1 MARKPAYVQLFVLL
15 LSVTFLG
22 IESFLLPVKT
32 SKRYVT
38 LKPMKAMGRELVTLL
53 KEVEEELD
61 TLKGENE
68 DSNERKKSLIILLK
82 CRDAIN
88 QIDSDLDLFTEHM
101 NGTDEKLKETS
112 TAFHKEFSECRVQ
125 LLAQME
131 KALGLDSPR

>member
-1 MARKPAYVQLFVLL
+1 MNAL
-15 LSVTFLG
+15 
-22 IESFLLPVKT
+22 
-32 SKRYVT
+32 
-38 LKPMKAMGRELVTLL
+38 GREMLTLL

-61 TLKGENE
+61 TLKEENE
-68 DSNERKKSLIILLK
+68 DSNERKKSLMVLLK

-131 KALGLDSPR
+131 KALGLDTPR